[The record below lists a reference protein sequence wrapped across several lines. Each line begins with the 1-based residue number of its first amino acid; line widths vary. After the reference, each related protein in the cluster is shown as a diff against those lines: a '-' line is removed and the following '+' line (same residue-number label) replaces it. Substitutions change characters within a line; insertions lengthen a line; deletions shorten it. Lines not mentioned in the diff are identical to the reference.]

1 MRNGEPRPAPIIAA
15 AIRRPRRSLCSA
27 GFTSCCRARRSS
39 STCSSGI
46 PKRSW
51 PGAEALRALLDGGE
65 AVPRHY
71 QTIMDR
77 EQDADN
83 ITREVLIAVRRT
95 FITPF
100 DRGDIKDLITAMDN
114 AIDQMQKTAKGVM
127 LFDQREFTPCMRE
140 MGDAVV
146 TCAKLVR
153 EAMPLMKSINA
164 EATRLSAITEE
175 ISALEGKADDLHDSG
190 LRDLYLASVTG
201 SAMTFITGN
210 EVYDHLEKVVDR
222 FDDVANRI
230 HGIVID
236 HV

>member
-1 MRNGEPRPAPIIAA
+1 MLGWFHRLLPREEKFFELFVHHSEAVVA
-15 AIRRPRRSLCSA
+15 
-27 GFTSCCRARRSS
+27 
-39 STCSSGI
+39 
-46 PKRSW
+46 
-51 PGAEALRALLDGGE
+51 GAEALRALLDGGE

-100 DRGDIKDLITAMDN
+100 DRGDIKDLITSMDN
-114 AIDQMQKTAKGVM
+114 AIDQMQKTAKGVV
-127 LFDQREFTPCMRE
+127 LFDQRSFTPCMRE
-140 MGDAVV
+140 MGDTIVK
-146 TCAKLVR
+146 CAELVR
-153 EAMPLMKSINA
+153 EAMPRLRSIST
-164 EATRLSAITEE
+164 EATRLSEITQE
-175 ISALEGKADDLHDSG
+175 ISALEGKADDLHDHG
-190 LRDLYLASVTG
+190 LRDLFLASVQG

-230 HGIVID
+230 HGLVID
-236 HV
+236 HA

>member
-1 MRNGEPRPAPIIAA
+1 MLGWFHKLLPREEKFFDLFEQH
-15 AIRRPRRSLCSA
+15 SEVVV
-27 GFTSCCRARRSS
+27 
-39 STCSSGI
+39 
-46 PKRSW
+46 K
-51 PGAEALRALLDGGE
+51 GAEALRALLDGGE
-65 AVPRHY
+65 DVPRHY

-83 ITREVLIAVRRT
+83 ITREVLITVRRT

-100 DRGDIKDLITAMDN
+100 DRSDIKDLITSMDN

-140 MGDAVV
+140 MGDAIVK
-146 TCAKLVR
+146 CAGLVR
-153 EAMPLMKSINA
+153 EAMPRLRSINT
-164 EATRLSAITEE
+164 EATRLSEITQE
-175 ISALEGKADDLHDSG
+175 ISALEGKADDLHDQG
-190 LRDLYLASVTG
+190 LRDLYLASVQG

-230 HGIVID
+230 HGVVID
-236 HV
+236 HA

>member
-1 MRNGEPRPAPIIAA
+1 MLGWFHKLLPREEKFFDLFERHSETVVA
-15 AIRRPRRSLCSA
+15 
-27 GFTSCCRARRSS
+27 
-39 STCSSGI
+39 
-46 PKRSW
+46 
-51 PGAEALRALLDGGE
+51 GAEALRALLDGGE

-83 ITREVLIAVRRT
+83 ITREVLITVRRT

-127 LFDQREFTPCMRE
+127 LFDQRTFTPCMRE

-146 TCAKLVR
+146 QCAKLVR
-153 EAMPLMKSINA
+153 EAMPRLKSINT
-164 EATRLSAITEE
+164 EATRLADISQE
-175 ISALEGKADDLHDSG
+175 ISALEGRADDLHDLG
-190 LRDLYLASVTG
+190 LRDLYLASVNG
-201 SAMTFITGN
+201 SAMAFITGN

-222 FDDVANRI
+222 FDDVANVL
-230 HGIVID
+230 HGIVIE

>member
-1 MRNGEPRPAPIIAA
+1 MLGWFHRLLPREEKFFDLFERHSETVVA
-15 AIRRPRRSLCSA
+15 
-27 GFTSCCRARRSS
+27 
-39 STCSSGI
+39 
-46 PKRSW
+46 
-51 PGAEALRALLDGGE
+51 GAEALRALLDGGE
-65 AVPRHY
+65 DVPRHY

-83 ITREVLIAVRRT
+83 ITREVLITVRRT

-127 LFDQREFTPCMRE
+127 LFDQRDFTPCMRQ

-153 EAMPLMKSINA
+153 EAMPLMKSINTQ
-164 EATRLSAITEE
+164 ATRLSAITEE
-175 ISALEGKADDLHDSG
+175 IAALENKADDLHDSG
-190 LRDLYLASVTG
+190 LRDLYQANRNG
-201 SAMTFITGN
+201 SAMAFITGN